1 MASSNVIQ
9 SVVKKDKV
17 KKGKDPNK
25 PKRPQSA
32 YNLFYQDK
40 AQIYK
45 EQNPHV
51 PQKDIMSII
60 GPTWKDCVGEEK
72 AQYERRAL
80 ALKQEFELKLAQYN
94 ASLAGGGYQ
103 HNRARAL
110 ITTFTIAK
118 MRTKTVTTK
127 EVRRRRRSSVEFIVV
142 LSYIH
147 KNQYMLYNVYPT
159 YITKSRYPS
168 QYHCRFLSHLALPQP
183 LVASK

>member
-1 MASSNVIQ
+1 MESAILDLIETELIWLKDERARLKDKKTNLERIRAALKSQGMASNTVIA
-9 SVVKKDKV
+9 SVMKKEKI

-72 AQYERRAL
+72 AAYERKAL

-94 ASLAGGGYQ
+94 AGINVAATASGGIDAQYL
-103 HNRARAL
+103 HNREDEDVDSGDDEN
-110 ITTFTIAK
+110 AK
-118 MRTKTVTTK
+118 KK
-127 EVRRRRRSSVEFIVV
+127 AK
-142 LSYIH
+142 L
-147 KNQYMLYNVYPT
+147 
-159 YITKSRYPS
+159 
-168 QYHCRFLSHLALPQP
+168 
-183 LVASK
+183 

>member
-1 MASSNVIQ
+1 MESAILDLIESELICLKDERARLKDKKTNLERIRAALKSQGMASSNVIQ

-94 ASLAGGGYQ
+94 ASLAGGGVSAQSGESVDHYL
-103 HNRARAL
+103 HNREDEDEDSDDEGSSKKK
-110 ITTFTIAK
+110 AK
-118 MRTKTVTTK
+118 
-127 EVRRRRRSSVEFIVV
+127 
-142 LSYIH
+142 LG
-147 KNQYMLYNVYPT
+147 
-159 YITKSRYPS
+159 
-168 QYHCRFLSHLALPQP
+168 
-183 LVASK
+183 

>member
-1 MASSNVIQ
+1 MESAILDLIETELICLKDERARLKDKKTNLERIRAALKSQGMAGATVIQ

-72 AQYERRAL
+72 AAYERKAL

-94 ASLAGGGYQ
+94 AGLAGGNTPSVPASGGSVGHYL
-103 HNRARAL
+103 HNREDEDEDSDDEGS
-110 ITTFTIAK
+110 AK
-118 MRTKTVTTK
+118 KK
-127 EVRRRRRSSVEFIVV
+127 AK
-142 LSYIH
+142 LG
-147 KNQYMLYNVYPT
+147 
-159 YITKSRYPS
+159 
-168 QYHCRFLSHLALPQP
+168 
-183 LVASK
+183 

>member
-1 MASSNVIQ
+1 MESAILDLIETELIWLKDERARLKDKKTNLERIRAALKSQGMASNTVIQ
-9 SVVKKDKV
+9 SVVKKEKV

-72 AQYERRAL
+72 AAYERKAL

-94 ASLAGGGYQ
+94 ANLVAGINSPSGGIDAQYL
-103 HNRARAL
+103 HNREDEDVDSDDDEN
-110 ITTFTIAK
+110 AK
-118 MRTKTVTTK
+118 KK
-127 EVRRRRRSSVEFIVV
+127 AK
-142 LSYIH
+142 LG
-147 KNQYMLYNVYPT
+147 
-159 YITKSRYPS
+159 
-168 QYHCRFLSHLALPQP
+168 
-183 LVASK
+183 